1 MKIIIEDY
9 QTGWVNDFLEQ
20 KDLIGLILIDFD
32 PLIEH
37 IGSTSVV
44 GLCAKPTI
52 DILVG
57 LQAEKQLDATIS
69 PMISQG
75 YTYFRKY
82 EPAMPYRRLFSN
94 LKPLT
99 DQVPPEIIGLNDEFV
114 RGQAFIALTNIHIV
128 VKDTPH
134 WRRHLAFRDFLRA
147 HAELRD
153 EYGRLKKVVSK
164 REFKDTNDYNNAKAE
179 FIKEIERQALAW
191 YNTQNEGTESS

>member
-1 MKIIIEDY
+1 MKIIIEEY
-9 QTGWVNDFLEQ
+9 QTGWANDFLEQ
-20 KDLIGLILIDFD
+20 KDLIGSTLIDFN

-75 YTYFRKY
+75 YTYIRKY
-82 EPAMPYRRLFSN
+82 EPAMPYRRLFSS

-99 DQVPPEIIGLNDEFV
+99 EEVPPKVIDLNDKFV
-114 RGQAFIALTNIHIV
+114 RGQEFIALTNIHIV
-128 VKDTPH
+128 VKDTSH
-134 WRRHLAFRDFLRA
+134 WHRHLAFRDFLRA

-153 EYGRLKKVVSK
+153 EYGRLKKAVSK
-164 REFKDTNDYNNAKAE
+164 LEFKNTNDYNHAKAE
-179 FIKEIERQALAW
+179 FIKNVERQALAW
-191 YNTQNEGTESS
+191 YNPQHKDAESS

>member
-1 MKIIIEDY
+1 MKIIIKDY
-9 QTGWVNDFLEQ
+9 QTGWLNDFLEQ
-20 KDLIGLILIDFD
+20 RAVIGSTLIDFN
-32 PLIEH
+32 PIVEH

-57 LQAEKQLDATIS
+57 LQAEKQLDMTIS

-99 DQVPPEIIGLNDEFV
+99 NKAPPKVIDLDDEFV
-114 RGQAFIALTNIHIV
+114 RGQAFAPLTNTHIV
-128 VKDTPH
+128 VKDTSH
-134 WRRHLAFRDFLRA
+134 WHRHLAFRDFLRA
-147 HAELRD
+147 HDALRD
-153 EYGRLKKVVSK
+153 EYGLLKKAVSR
-164 REFKDTNDYNNAKAE
+164 REFKDTNDYNDAKAE
-179 FIKEIERQALAW
+179 YIKKIERQALAW
-191 YNTQNEGTESS
+191 YSNQNKDGK